1 MGATRSKSASNLSIP
16 DINSLPSS
24 ERPKAME
31 DLVSIIN
38 DQRIA
43 FGFRKVEPDT
53 RGQEILKSVATGMSF
68 LPEYSIRV
76 EGHSNLAKPREKL
89 AAQDQARIQKLSE
102 DRAATCALLLK
113 AAGVQNEIT
122 SVGQGALTGEKT
134 GCVRLVL
141 CKKWTPP
148 QPKVEQSQQPEAE
161 VKVDVADTLAE
172 VKVDVA
178 DTLTPETTA
187 EDASIAQIT
196 GDHLAPDTT
205 AEDASIAQITG
216 DQVLQGSDPASEKE
230 AQKPSEPEK
239 TEQDLIE
246 PLVADPEESS
256 KKCSG
261 PPDLA
266 ATATPP
272 PVVSAKVEAWGNT
285 NIPWYITCCSQTT
298 KPQVDEGVAYSP
310 FPVLPVKQ
318 MQLLQ

>member
-1 MGATRSKSASNLSIP
+1 
-16 DINSLPSS
+16 
-24 ERPKAME
+24 ME

-196 GDHLAPDTT
+196 GD
-205 AEDASIAQITG
+205 
-216 DQVLQGSDPASEKE
+216 QVLQGSDPASEKE
-230 AQKPSEPEK
+230 AQKPSEPENS
-239 TEQDLIE
+239 EQDLIE